1 MDTKWKKFK
10 RSWITKGIVFV
21 LMVACFTGGIKAL
34 IDIVESTNGEME
46 DVFVEDYFQSQSY
59 IEESDMLINNLT
71 RLLGEYKSEEHIL
84 DGGTISAEAMQ
95 IRKEDL
101 LYEHYAEFHD
111 PSIDEAD
118 YMEQFEQEYAEE
130 IAQAR
135 EEMIQDD
142 LREYHSIVQRIEQTG
157 PPLFYATDGENVFTN
172 TTITEKRAFEKHPAF
187 MIFEGYDQSVFPQST
202 KENESFHW
210 ITNYLSSLDPQEM
223 TIYLAFTEQSL
234 NELESDWQEQKELV
248 KDAVYLLAVFLIGF
262 LLTFGYLASVI
273 GKKSEDEAI
282 HFHGL
287 DKLYNDINVGLCFL
301 LIMLWFFL
309 MGIVY
314 KSIDTMLIP
323 VTAPIAA
330 VGLLLIL
337 SLVKHVKNKSLFTHM
352 LLYRVFYHIAKFIGA
367 VYLSGGVGI
376 KTVLIVV
383 GYPLL
388 VAVTFFMFP
397 VTIAVA
403 AWFAFKKVKAFRSI
417 QEGVEIVKEGKLHH
431 RIDVDGKGEFARIA
445 SNINGI
451 TDGLSKAVD
460 SELKSE
466 RMKTEL
472 ITNVS
477 HDIRTPLT
485 SIITYVD
492 LLKREEDPVK
502 KQEYI
507 EVLDQ
512 KAKRLQLLTDDLFDA
527 AKASSGNIPVELQ
540 QIDVVSLISQGLG
553 EVNDKIEAAELDL
566 KFRHPEDK
574 VYVTADG
581 KLFWRSIENVLSNIF
596 KYSLR
601 GTRVYIDIEDVG
613 DQVCLSFK
621 NIASYELN
629 IPAAELLT
637 RFKRADESRTSQGS
651 GLGLS
656 IAKNLIETQNGRF
669 EIQIDGDLFK
679 AMIYLPKK

>member
-1 MDTKWKKFK
+1 MDTKWKKFS
-10 RSWITKGIVFV
+10 RSRITKVILFV
-21 LMVACFTGGIKAL
+21 LMVACFTAGIHAL
-34 IDIVESTNGEME
+34 IDAIESTNGEIE
-46 DVFVEDYFQSQSY
+46 DVWVEDYYQSQSY
-59 IEESDMLINNLT
+59 IEESNVLIEHLT

-84 DGGTISAEAMQ
+84 EGGTISAEDMEM
-95 IRKEDL
+95 RKNDL
-101 LYEHYAEFHD
+101 LNEHYNEFHD
-111 PSIDEAD
+111 SSLPEED

-130 IAQAR
+130 IAEAKD
-135 EEMIQDD
+135 EMIQED
-142 LREYHSIVQRIEQTG
+142 LREYHWILQQIEQTG

-172 TTITEKRAFEKHPAF
+172 TTITEKREFEKHPAF

-202 KENESFHW
+202 MENESFHW
-210 ITNYLSSLDPQEM
+210 ITNYLSSLDPQE
-223 TIYLAFTEQSL
+223 TTVYLAFTEQSL
-234 NELESDWQEQKELV
+234 NELAHDWQEQKELV
-248 KDAVYLLAVFLIGF
+248 KDAVYQLAIFLIGF
-262 LLTFGYLASVI
+262 LLTFGCLAWVI

-287 DKLYNDINVGLCFL
+287 DKLYNDINIGLCFL
-301 LIMLWFFL
+301 LILLWFYL

-314 KSIDTMLIP
+314 HSMDVMLIP

-330 VGLLLIL
+330 VGLLLIM
-337 SLVKHVKNKSLFTHM
+337 SLVKHVKHQSFFRHM
-352 LLYRVFYHIAKFIGA
+352 LLYRLFYHVVKFVGD
-367 VYLSGGVGI
+367 VYRSGGVGI
-376 KTVLIVV
+376 KTVLIVA

-403 AWFAFKKVKAFRSI
+403 AWFAFKKVKEFRSI
-417 QEGVEIVKEGKLHH
+417 QAGVEIVKEGKLHH
-431 RIDVDGKGEFARIA
+431 RIDVEGKGEFARLA

-492 LLKREEDPVK
+492 LLKREEDPAK
-502 KQEYI
+502 KEEYI

-512 KAKRLQLLTDDLFDA
+512 KAKRLQLLTDDLFEA

-553 EVNDKIEAAELDL
+553 EVNDKIEAADLDL
-566 KFRHPEDK
+566 KFRHSDDK
-574 VYVTADG
+574 LYVTADG
-581 KLFWRSIENVLSNIF
+581 RLLWRSIENVLSNIF

-621 NIASYELN
+621 NIAAYELN
-629 IPAAELLT
+629 IPADELLT

-656 IAKNLIETQNGRF
+656 IAKNLIETQNGSF

-679 AMIYLPKK
+679 ALICLPKK